1 VKQRKRFELI
11 PHIKYCLIFDER
23 VDKAELT
30 KLIGPQLPLDLLM
43 DEIAEEEKNFEI
55 VVKQDEKE

>member
-1 VKQRKRFELI
+1 MKQRKRFELI

-30 KLIGPQLPLDLLM
+30 KLKGPQPPLDLLL
-43 DEIAEEEKNFEI
+43 DEIAEEEKKFEI